1 MPVTL
6 CQALRSSTATEL
18 VLPENDLGLERA
30 TFVILIKKAGLNF
43 QGA

>member
-1 MPVTL
+1 ML
-6 CQALRSSTATEL
+6 CQALRSSTVTEL

-30 TFVILIKKAGLNF
+30 TFVILILIKKAGLDL